1 MQDAINIHINISNS
15 DPIEN
20 PLSQRMRR
28 CDAVDWLSNHNNPA
42 TGLPYLSSHHV
53 QASEQFIADSIS
65 FSGRYAKQQW
75 TQRVDMPRINYG
87 NSDIKDLDIIKK
99 FKYALEMLGDI
110 KHIVADICLM
120 RCTLS
125 KAEKKYH
132 IKRGYAKHILR
143 DGLQRL
149 SYIYGFDAGL

>member
-1 MQDAINIHINISNS
+1 MQDAINTQINISDS
-15 DPIEN
+15 DPIEI
-20 PLSQRMRR
+20 PISQRMRR

-42 TGLPYLSSHHV
+42 TGMPYLSSHHV

-75 TQRVDMPRINYG
+75 TQRVDIPRIHYG
-87 NSDIKDLDIIKK
+87 NRDISTLDVIAN

-110 KHIVADICLM
+110 KHIIADICLM
-120 RCTLS
+120 CCTLS

-149 SYIYGFDAGL
+149 SYIYGFDSDI

>member
-1 MQDAINIHINISNS
+1 MQDVINISDS
-15 DPIEN
+15 EKYSI
-20 PLSQRMRR
+20 SQPMRR
-28 CDAVDWLSNHNNPA
+28 CYAVDWLSNHNNPA

-53 QASEQFIADSIS
+53 LASEQFIADSIS

-75 TQRVDMPRINYG
+75 TQRVDIPRMNYG
-87 NSDIKDLDIIKK
+87 NSDIKDIDIIAN
-99 FKYALEMLGDI
+99 FKYALEILGDI

-125 KAEKKYH
+125 STEKKYH

-149 SYIYGFDAGL
+149 SYIYGFDSDM